1 MKVKRKIVEIDGERC
16 NGCGQCV
23 LSCAEGAIK
32 IVDGK
37 ARLISDQYCD
47 GLGACLGE
55 CPQDALRIIERDAD
69 EFDEQAV
76 EKHLQGSASHHP
88 VPSDIPAAGC
98 TSARTRIL
106 SQGQKNRKQA
116 HAAAGGDA
124 ERQSA
129 LAHWPVQIRLVQPEA
144 SFLRNADLLVAAD
157 CTPVAYPD
165 FHRDFLKGKAVMIGC
180 PKFDDAALYQEK
192 FARIFKT
199 AGIKS
204 VTVVVMEVPCCQGL
218 PQIVKAGMDQ
228 AGVSI
233 PIEKVVVSAEGEI
246 LQRGSIAG

>member
-1 MKVKRKIVEIDGERC
+1 MKVKRKIVEIDQERC

-55 CPQDALRIIERDAD
+55 CPQDALRIIEREAD

-76 EKHLQGSASHHP
+76 EIYLHGSARDHS
-88 VPSDIPAAGC
+88 SAADIPPGC
-98 TSARTRIL
+98 PSTRTRIV
-106 SQGQKNRKQA
+106 SGQKQQPSK
-116 HAAAGGDA
+116 HAAPDAGQ
-124 ERQSA
+124 QST
-129 LAHWPVQIRLVQPEA
+129 LSHWPVQIRLVQPTA
-144 SFLRNADLLVAAD
+144 SFLKNADLLVAAD
-157 CTPVAYPD
+157 CTPVAYPH
-165 FHRDFLKGKAVMIGC
+165 FHRDFLEGKAVMIGC
-180 PKFDDAALYQEK
+180 PKFDDAALYKEK
-192 FARIFKT
+192 FARSFKT

-204 VTVVVMEVPCCQGL
+204 GTVVVMEVPCCQGL

-233 PIEKVVVSAEGEI
+233 PMEKVVVSAEGEI
-246 LQRGSIAG
+246 LQRIAG

>member
-1 MKVKRKIVEIDGERC
+1 MQVKRKIVEIDQERC
-16 NGCGQCV
+16 DGCGQCV

-32 IVDGK
+32 IIDGK

-55 CPQDALRIIERDAD
+55 CPQDALRIIERAAD

-76 EKHLQGSASHHP
+76 EQHLQGSAQPHLLAAE
-88 VPSDIPAAGC
+88 IPPAGC
-98 TSARTRIL
+98 PSSQARIL
-106 SQGQKNRKQA
+106 SGRENCPTAQAAATHAGQK
-116 HAAAGGDA
+116 
-124 ERQSA
+124 SA
-129 LAHWPVQIRLVQPEA
+129 LAHWPVQIRLVQPTA
-144 SFLRNADLLVAAD
+144 SFLKNADLLVAAD
-157 CTPVAYPD
+157 CVPIAYAR
-165 FHRDFLKGKAVMIGC
+165 FHRDFLEGKTVMIGC
-180 PKFDDAALYQEK
+180 PKFDDAALYREK
-192 FARIFKT
+192 FAQIFKT

-218 PQIVKAGMDQ
+218 PLIVKGGMDQ

-246 LQRGSIAG
+246 LQRGRID